1 MIYDEKSFHSDNPEF
16 FGIQQQLIDALP
28 MPVLL
33 RNPKGEL
40 LLANRAF
47 CNIIG
52 CGEVSAN
59 GKKIADFLGD
69 DQVRLLE
76 SYDQDMLVD
85 KEKRSYEVRI
95 RTASGSSVEYSVDKS
110 LLYDKNDELVGI
122 FAVMTE
128 LSERRKA
135 ERRLKEALEASEMA
149 SAMLHKIRAGIV
161 MVDNDWHVINSN
173 PGFAQLIGGDV
184 ADLYE
189 SVPGLKG
196 ANLKELVPDT
206 IFRMFASI
214 MSSGEASLE
223 RDLRYQNKLLHVS
236 VITIY
241 KNRVV
246 GALIRDMSAPALV
259 REEIVSRAQ
268 RVNKQNMETV
278 QKIAFL
284 LGENASVMEELLHSI
299 IESYS
304 YGEEDEA

>member
-1 MIYDEKSFHSDNPEF
+1 MIYDDKSFQSGWSDF
-16 FGIQQQLIDALP
+16 SGIQQQIIDTLP
-28 MPVLL
+28 TPVFF
-33 RNPKGEL
+33 RKPEGEL
-40 LLANRAF
+40 LFVNRAF
-47 CNIIG
+47 CELVD
-52 CGEVSAN
+52 CGQVVFS
-59 GKKIADFLGD
+59 GKTLSDFLD
-69 DQVRLLE
+69 PNRLEPFERLDGE
-76 SYDQDMLVD
+76 LLAGKGKQH
-85 KEKRSYEVRI
+85 YEARI
-95 RTASGSSVEYSVDKS
+95 RNIAGATCEYAFEKS
-110 LLYDKNDELVGI
+110 LIHDESGALIGI
-122 FAVMTE
+122 FCLMRDLCE
-128 LSERRKA
+128 LRKIERRV
-135 ERRLKEALEASEMA
+135 EEALEASEMA

-161 MVDNDWHVINSN
+161 IVDSDWHVINSN

-184 ADLYE
+184 AELYE

-206 IFRMFASI
+206 IYRMFVSI
-214 MSSGEASLE
+214 MSSGEASLD

-259 REEIVSRAQ
+259 REEIVSRAH